1 MPDPSPDK
9 NARAAA
15 LSAMQSLFSGLES
28 RLVRQRMLPHP
39 GEGAL
44 YDLDP
49 GRISRRSYRNGDL
62 TPGGRGPFCRR
73 ESAGLL
79 HKPMLGLAQV
89 KVCVV
94 LDFAWNGPRFTPEA
108 LSEAVRWSLAP
119 LRPDVYFLIGLAGA
133 EPTLAGHSDE
143 MLRALSGGANWRAA
157 LVEHV
162 NPGWCVTASRDGAI
176 LPALFENLFDPEPLE
191 QKVARVDAALAAAN
205 ELREPGGF
213 LLLDDLAGKVA
224 VSPDIVTDR
233 AILFAER
240 TPGLDVKDVGGSLI
254 LQRNRFET
262 LRA

>member
-1 MPDPSPDK
+1 MASQSTDK

-49 GRISRRSYRNGDL
+49 NRLSRRSYRSGDL
-62 TPGGRGPFCRR
+62 TPGGDGPFCRR
-73 ESAGLL
+73 EAVGLL

-94 LDFAWNGPRFTPEA
+94 LDFAWGERRFSA
-108 LSEAVRWSLAP
+108 DSLDEAVRWSLAG
-119 LRPDVYFLIGLAGA
+119 LRPDVYFIIGLAGA
-133 EPTLAGHSDE
+133 ETALGGHSDE
-143 MLRALSGGANWRAA
+143 LVHALSGGSNWRAA
-157 LVEHV
+157 LIEHAS
-162 NPGWCVTASRDGAI
+162 PGWAVHAPRDGVI
-176 LPALFENLFDPEPLE
+176 LPALFENLFDPEPLD
-191 QKVARVDAALAAAN
+191 QKVARVDSALAAAN

-224 VSPDIVTDR
+224 VSRDIVMDR

-254 LQRNRFET
+254 LQRDRFET

>member
-1 MPDPSPDK
+1 MPDQSPDK
-9 NARAAA
+9 NARGAA

-49 GRISRRSYRNGDL
+49 NRLSRRSYRSGDL
-62 TPGGRGPFCRR
+62 TPGGEGPFCRR
-73 ESAGLL
+73 EAIGLL

-94 LDFAWNGPRFTPEA
+94 LDFAWGNGRYSPEA
-108 LSEAVRWSLAP
+108 LNESVRWSLAP
-119 LRPDVYFLIGLAGA
+119 LRPDIYFILGFAGPGA
-133 EPTLAGHSDE
+133 PGHSDE
-143 MLRALSGGANWRAA
+143 MLRSLSGGANWRAA
-157 LVEHV
+157 LVESV
-162 NPGWCVTASRDGAI
+162 NPGWAVTAPQDGAI
-176 LPALFENLFDPEPLE
+176 LPALFENLFDPEPID
-191 QKVARVDAALAAAN
+191 QKVARVDAALAAAG
-205 ELREPGGF
+205 ELKEPGGF
-213 LLLDDLAGKVA
+213 VMLDDLAGRVA
-224 VSPDIVTDR
+224 VSRDLVMDR